1 MCVFVQCGQTDIEV
15 TDEQMAA
22 VGMTPLQVRRGSEPA
37 LNHLPPATS
46 ASPSNLDPTKRWSAA
61 PLIEDEPTPKS
72 AVARKAQ
79 QHRKEQ
85 GGQRVR
91 RSSESGQLSPTW
103 GEEDEGSG
111 RDSGRGSSAFSKF
124 VRDSNRLSM
133 QFLGDGVGGGKWLE
147 AAERA
152 ASDHL
157 KPPPSVP
164 RKEPLGANSS
174 SPVQQHRRP
183 ESDAE
188 EDEV

>member
-1 MCVFVQCGQTDIEV
+1 
-15 TDEQMAA
+15 MAA
-22 VGMTPLQVRRGSEPA
+22 VGLTPLQVRRGSEPA
-37 LNHLPPATS
+37 LNHLPPPTS

-79 QHRKEQ
+79 HRKD
-85 GGQRVR
+85 GGQRQR

-133 QFLGDGVGGGKWLE
+133 QFLGDGSGGKWLE

-152 ASDHL
+152 ASEMQ
-157 KPPPSVP
+157 KVPTAP

-174 SPVQQHRRP
+174 SPVQQHRKS
-183 ESDAE
+183 ESDAD
-188 EDEV
+188 EDEL

>member
-1 MCVFVQCGQTDIEV
+1 LQCGQTDIEV

-22 VGMTPLQVRRGSEPA
+22 VGLTPLQVRRGSEPA
-37 LNHLPPATS
+37 LNHLPPPTS
-46 ASPSNLDPTKRWSAA
+46 VSPSNLDPTKRWSAA
-61 PLIEDEPTPKS
+61 PLMEDDPTPKS

-79 QHRKEQ
+79 HRKE
-85 GGQRVR
+85 GGQRPR

-133 QFLGDGVGGGKWLE
+133 QFLGDGGGGKWLE

-152 ASDHL
+152 ASDHQ
-157 KPPPSVP
+157 KQPPSVP

-174 SPVQQHRRP
+174 SPIQQHRRP